1 MIPILICNRDLLTS
15 VQEQVRFFQQIPEA
29 YIVLCDC
36 ASTYPPLVEWY
47 AHLVK
52 PLYTRSILVGDG
64 IHPRDRFLFP
74 RRIGYPVLDDC
85 PDELILFPDNRGPRG
100 TQSIIHELEPHDYYF
115 MSDADMDYTGIDPT
129 FLDDLRLGLD
139 SCPEMDGVGVSIRL
153 DDLPQTP
160 MGDYAR
166 HVEEANWGQQY
177 TLDDGDEPVFYYAP
191 CDTAGVLRRTKPN
204 WLGGY
209 TGLRSVKHVARHLP
223 WYMVDEKWMCPKCNG
238 DKQCTLCEN
247 VTLQPPDFQHFYAN
261 ASPRGTTYTS
271 RVLDGSRPL

>member
-129 FLDDLRLGLD
+129 FLDDLCLGLN
-139 SCPEMDGVGVSIRL
+139 SCPEVEGVGVSIRL
-153 DDLPQTP
+153 DDLPQTL
-160 MGDYAR
+160 MAEYAR
-166 HVEEANWGQQY
+166 HVEEGNWKAIRQFMI
-177 TLDDGDEPVFYYAP
+177 DGDTDIDFYIAP
-191 CDTAGVLRRTKPN
+191 CDTAGVLRRSVPH
-204 WLGGY
+204 WQGGY
-209 TGLRSVKHVARHLP
+209 TGLRSVRHVARHLP
-223 WYMVDEKWMCPKCNG
+223 WYFTP
-238 DKQCTLCEN
+238 EN
-247 VTLQPPDFQHFYAN
+247 TPEDFKHFYAN
-261 ASPRGTTYTS
+261 ASPRGTVYTS
-271 RVLDGSRPL
+271 RVMDGSRPL